1 MMTKGKKIVL
11 SALSALGVP
20 ELSLAASP
28 VRPRIFLYHG
38 VSPDIPGYG
47 IFNYRKK
54 FLTPEVFRKELAWI
68 SRHFTVVPLSLF
80 IERLQ
85 SKDRLPPRAAA
96 ITFDDGYRNFY
107 EYAFPIL
114 KEFSLQATFFIATDL
129 ADQKAPLWVD
139 TLEYAIGH
147 ARGHALRASIKGTE
161 EIFNVETYG
170 DRVRTDMILRDRL
183 KKLPRSEADT
193 LLGELVNATGAN
205 LRESFLS
212 SPYRGIT
219 WEEAREMERAG
230 MTFAPHTRS
239 HPILSRIPAED
250 AKEEIL
256 FSKKR
261 LEKELD
267 APLDIFAYPN
277 GQREDI
283 TPEIV
288 SIIQKAGFRAALT
301 TIPDAIGKN
310 TNPYLLPRIPLD
322 DTDSFPAFKNTATGI
337 THELRRA
344 LDALKK

>member
-1 MMTKGKKIVL
+1 MGTKGKKIVL
-11 SALSALGVP
+11 RALSALGVP
-20 ELSLAASP
+20 ELSLAASTA
-28 VRPRIFLYHG
+28 RPRIFLYHG

-54 FLTPEVFRKELAWI
+54 FLTPEVFRRELAWI
-68 SRHFTVVPLSLF
+68 SRHFAVVPLFLL
-80 IERLQ
+80 IERVR
-85 SKDRLPPRAAA
+85 DGNRLPPRAAA

-114 KEFSLQATFFIATDL
+114 KEFSLPATFFITTDL
-129 ADQKAPLWVD
+129 VDQKTPLWVD

-147 ARGHALRASIKGTE
+147 ARGPLLRISNKGKE
-161 EIFNVETYG
+161 EIFNVETHG
-170 DRVRTDMILRDRL
+170 DRVRADMVLRDRL
-183 KKLPRSEADT
+183 KQIPRNEAEI
-193 LLGELVNATGAN
+193 LLGEIVNAARRD

-212 SPYRGIT
+212 SPYHGIT
-219 WEEAREMERAG
+219 WEEAREMEHAG

-239 HPILSRIPAED
+239 HPILSRIPASG

-261 LEKELD
+261 LHEELD
-267 APLDIFAYPN
+267 APLNIFAYPN
-277 GQREDI
+277 GQPSDY

-288 SIIQKAGFRAALT
+288 SFIEKAGFRAALT
-301 TIPDAIGKN
+301 TIPGAIGKN
-310 TNPYLLPRIPLD
+310 ANPYLLPRITLD
-322 DTDSFPAFKNTATGI
+322 NTDSFPVFKNTAAGI